1 MNWDTAQQFVRI
13 LLQFGAGLL
22 VSNGFI
28 TADMQTGLVGALMS
42 LAGIVWWAVWD
53 RKRKATATV
62 TPAA

>member
-22 VSNGFI
+22 VSNGII
-28 TADMQTGLVGALMS
+28 TADMQTSLVGALMS

-53 RKRKATATV
+53 RKRKVASA
-62 TPAA
+62 P